1 MLIFVANLPFSLSIT
16 KHWRN
21 RNNMQAILRKFEF
34 TTTQIIGF
42 GFFIAIMIG
51 SLLLS
56 LPIASA
62 DGQATDFADAMFT
75 ATTSVCVTGLTT
87 VSTASH
93 WSVFGKIVILLLIQM
108 GGLGVITFTTV
119 VFLVFRRRIT
129 LKNRLLIQDAYNL
142 DTLSGLVK
150 LTIWILKGTL
160 LVEGIG
166 VCFYALKFIPQ
177 FGFWDGIWK
186 AAFNSISAFCNA
198 GMDILGDNSL
208 ASYRGSILINFTTM
222 ALIIVGGIGFPV
234 WEDVIANVKEQIK
247 KGFSISKFFAK
258 IELHTKLVIV
268 ISVILIIGGMVL
280 ITILEWN
287 NPKTFGLLPWW
298 EKLLSGLFQ
307 SVTTRTAGFYTVPQ
321 ENFTDASSMICIL
334 LMFIGGSPSGTAG
347 GVKTITVGMIIL
359 SVVSIVKGKKD
370 TEAFGRKISESNV
383 KKGMA
388 VILLSLSILILTLTA
403 LCVVENVDFM
413 SMLYEVTS
421 AIATV
426 GLSKSLTPNL
436 SNAGKIIIMI
446 AMYIGRIGP
455 ITLALFFN
463 AKHEK
468 KRRYSLPEEKIIVG

>member
-1 MLIFVANLPFSLSIT
+1 
-16 KHWRN
+16 
-21 RNNMQAILRKFEF
+21 MQKVLKKFEL
-34 TTTQIIGF
+34 TTTRMIGF
-42 GFFIAIMIG
+42 GFFAAIIIG
-51 SLLLS
+51 TLLLC
-56 LPIASA
+56 LPVSAA
-62 DGQATDFADAMFT
+62 DGQATDIMDAMFT

-87 VSTASH
+87 VSVASH
-93 WSVFGKIVILLLIQM
+93 WSVFGKIVILLLVQM

-119 VFLVFRRRIT
+119 IFLIFRRKIT

-166 VCFYALKFIPQ
+166 AVFYALKFVPQ
-177 FGFWDGIWK
+177 FGFIDGVGK
-186 AAFNSISAFCNA
+186 AVFNSVSAFCNA

-208 ASYRGSILINFTTM
+208 ASYRGSMIVNFTTM

-234 WEDVIANVKEQIK
+234 WKDVVSNVKEWIQN
-247 KGFSISKFFAK
+247 GFSVSKFFGK
-258 IELHTKLVIV
+258 LQLHTKLVLSIT
-268 ISVILIIGGMVL
+268 IALIFGGMFLV
-280 ITILEWN
+280 IILEWN
-287 NPKTFGLLPWW
+287 NPSTLGPLPWW
-298 EKLLSGLFQ
+298 EKILSGLFQ
-307 SVTTRTAGFYTVPQ
+307 SVTTRTAGFYTIPQ
-321 ENFTDASSMICIL
+321 ENFTDASSLICVL

-347 GVKTITVGMIIL
+347 GVKTVTVGMIIL

-370 TEAFGRKISESNV
+370 TEVFGRKIPESYV

-388 VILLSLSILILTLTA
+388 VILLSLGILILALTA
-403 LCVVENVDFM
+403 LCVVENVNFM

-436 SNAGKIIIMI
+436 SSAGKIIIMI

-463 AKHEK
+463 TKHEK
-468 KRRYSLPEEKIIVG
+468 KKNRSLPEEKIIVG

>member
-1 MLIFVANLPFSLSIT
+1 
-16 KHWRN
+16 
-21 RNNMQAILRKFEF
+21 MQTALKKIEF

-42 GFFIAIMIG
+42 GFFVAIIIG
-51 SLLLS
+51 TVLLK

-62 DGQATDFADAMFT
+62 DGQAADLIDAAFT

-87 VSTASH
+87 VNTASH
-93 WSVFGKIVILLLIQM
+93 WSIFGKIVILLLIQM
-108 GGLGVITFTTV
+108 GGLGVITFTTL
-119 VFLVFRRRIT
+119 VFLIFRQKIT

-160 LVEGIG
+160 LVEAIG
-166 VCFYALKFIPQ
+166 AFFYALKFVPQ
-177 FGFWDGIWK
+177 FGFWNGIGK
-186 AAFNSISAFCNA
+186 SIFNSVSAFCNA

-208 ASYRGSILINFTTM
+208 ASYRGNFMINCTTM
-222 ALIIVGGIGFPV
+222 ALIMIGGIGFPV
-234 WEDVIANVKEQIK
+234 WRDVTANIK
-247 KGFSISKFFAK
+247 KQMAKGFSITDFFAK
-258 IELHTKLVIV
+258 IELHTKLVIT
-268 ISVILIIGGMVL
+268 ITLILMIGGMVF

-287 NPKTFGLLPWW
+287 NPDTFAPLPWW

-307 SVTTRTAGFYTVPQ
+307 SVTTRTAGFYTIPQ
-321 ENFTDASSMICIL
+321 ENFTDASSMICVL
-334 LMFIGGSPSGTAG
+334 FMFIGGSPSGTAG
-347 GVKTITVGMIIL
+347 GVKTVTVGMIVL
-359 SVVSIVKGKKD
+359 SVLSIIKGKRD

-383 KKGMA
+383 RKGMA
-388 VILLSLSILILTLTA
+388 VVLLSLSILILTLTA
-403 LCVVENVDFM
+403 LCAVEDVDFM

-426 GLSKSLTPNL
+426 GLSKNLTPHL
-436 SNAGKIIIMI
+436 SDAGKIIIII

-463 AKHEK
+463 AKHDK

>member
-1 MLIFVANLPFSLSIT
+1 
-16 KHWRN
+16 
-21 RNNMQAILRKFEF
+21 MQKVLKKFEL
-34 TTTQIIGF
+34 TTTRMIGF
-42 GFFIAIMIG
+42 GFFAAIIIG
-51 SLLLS
+51 TLLLC
-56 LPIASA
+56 LPVSAA
-62 DGQATDFADAMFT
+62 DGQATDIMDAMFT

-87 VSTASH
+87 VSVASH
-93 WSVFGKIVILLLIQM
+93 WSVFGKIVILLLVQM

-119 VFLVFRRRIT
+119 IFLIFRRKIT

-166 VCFYALKFIPQ
+166 AVFYALKFVPQ
-177 FGFWDGIWK
+177 FGFIDGVGK
-186 AAFNSISAFCNA
+186 AVFNSVSAFCNA

-208 ASYRGSILINFTTM
+208 ASYRGSMIVNFTTM

-234 WEDVIANVKEQIK
+234 WKDVVSNVKEWIQN
-247 KGFSISKFFAK
+247 GFSVSKFFGK
-258 IELHTKLVIV
+258 LQLHTKLVLSIT
-268 ISVILIIGGMVL
+268 IALIFGGMFLV
-280 ITILEWN
+280 IILEWN
-287 NPKTFGLLPWW
+287 NPSTLGPLPWW

-307 SVTTRTAGFYTVPQ
+307 SVTTRTAGFYTIPQ
-321 ENFTDASSMICIL
+321 ENFTDASSLICVL

-347 GVKTITVGMIIL
+347 GVKTVTVGMIIL

-370 TEAFGRKISESNV
+370 TEVFGRKIPESYV

-388 VILLSLSILILTLTA
+388 VILLSLGILILALTA
-403 LCVVENVDFM
+403 LCVVENVNFM

-436 SNAGKIIIMI
+436 SSAGKIIIMI

-463 AKHEK
+463 TKHEK
-468 KRRYSLPEEKIIVG
+468 KKNRSLPEEKIIVG